1 MRSCLKSFGL
11 WEYVDQ
17 DKEVPPLRANPTIA
31 QMKQHEEET
40 LKKEKAVSCLHSALT
55 DDVFTSIMHLE
66 TAKQI
71 WDELNERY
79 AGDERVRSIKLL
91 TLKREFEMLKM
102 KESESVKEYT
112 SKLSH
117 LVNQM
122 RLYGEV
128 VHDHKVVEKMLISLP
143 VKFEAKVAAIEESC
157 DLKKLTISE
166 MVTNNHFPPCSTCKR
181 TNHLSKDCWYKGKP
195 QIQCNICKKWG
206 HRERYCR
213 SRQNQSQPQHAHQ
226 VNFTDQQLQD
236 EEHLFMAA
244 QTSSSGS
251 NDVWYV
257 DSGCTNHM
265 ARDSSLFT
273 TLDRAVQT
281 KVKLGNGDIVQAE
294 GRGTVS
300 VHTSKGPKFIHDVL
314 FIPDLDQNL
323 LSVAQLMKRGYSL
336 SFKNNG
342 CIILDSND
350 SEVIKVEM
358 CDNSFP
364 ISLNQ
369 VNESALV
376 SKHDDSVL
384 WHKRYGHFNMGALK
398 FLQTHDMVRDMP
410 MMGIIDD
417 LCDAC
422 QLGKMHRKSFSSTNV
437 TRAKEK
443 LELIHTDLC
452 GPMSVPSLSQSKYFL
467 LFIDDLT
474 RMTWVYFLSSK
485 AQTFDVFKKFRAM
498 VESQSGCKIK
508 MLRSDNGK
516 EYTSNEFN
524 AFCEDMG
531 IVHQLT
537 VSYTPEQNGVS
548 ERKNRTVMEMARCL
562 IAEKKLPKCFWAEA
576 VYTAVYLLNR
586 LPTRAVQEKTP
597 IEAWNG
603 VKPTAKHLKIFGS
616 ICYTHVAV
624 AKRSKLDDKAE
635 MEIFLGYAANSKGY
649 RVYNMRSKQ
658 IVISRDIQIDENAYW
673 NWENILQN
681 TTNFQIILQNYVR
694 VKLKKI
700 RIISF
705 S

>member
-1 MRSCLKSFGL
+1 MISYLKSFGL

-17 DKEVPPLRANPTIA
+17 DKEVPPLRSNPTIA

-66 TAKQI
+66 TVKQI
-71 WDELNERY
+71 WEELNERHV
-79 AGDERVRSIKLL
+79 GDERVRSIKLL

-102 KESESVKEYT
+102 KESESIKEYT

-128 VHDHKVVEKMLISLP
+128 VHDLKIVKKILISLP

-166 MVTNNHFPPCSTCKR
+166 MVSKLQAHEQRFSMRMDDVTEGAFQARHKGKQAGQKNQKKQNYKTAGDQKGKTKMDGSSESAENNHFPPC
-181 TNHLSKDCWYKGKP
+181 
-195 QIQCNICKKWG
+195 
-206 HRERYCR
+206 
-213 SRQNQSQPQHAHQ
+213 
-226 VNFTDQQLQD
+226 
-236 EEHLFMAA
+236 
-244 QTSSSGS
+244 S

-548 ERKNRTVMEMARCL
+548 KRENRTVMEMARCL
-562 IAEKKLPKCFWAEA
+562 IAEKKLPKCF
-576 VYTAVYLLNR
+576 
-586 LPTRAVQEKTP
+586 
-597 IEAWNG
+597 
-603 VKPTAKHLKIFGS
+603 
-616 ICYTHVAV
+616 
-624 AKRSKLDDKAE
+624 
-635 MEIFLGYAANSKGY
+635 
-649 RVYNMRSKQ
+649 
-658 IVISRDIQIDENAYW
+658 
-673 NWENILQN
+673 
-681 TTNFQIILQNYVR
+681 
-694 VKLKKI
+694 
-700 RIISF
+700 
-705 S
+705 